1 MPGSATDGRY
11 EGCDSVVATVEKSVS
26 LLRPM
31 LSQPQATDASEVAP
45 IKSREVPAE
54 RDGG

>member
-1 MPGSATDGRY
+1 
-11 EGCDSVVATVEKSVS
+11 